1 MCTWTKKWHILLN
14 HCPIMHYTKFHR
26 AWINIFRFTSV
37 FINYEPCEHISSPK
51 LLSFHCGFNLDLDFG
66 HDSGHTKTFNLILT
80 LNFFMTSTLDL
91 TLAWRS
97 ITLVLDLKLM
107 ELDPDLVVNFDFQY
121 YIVPHLLPWI
131 FNWSWLDYDL
141 SFDLHLNLWTSPSLY
156 IYLGLDL
163 EVEKQDPNLDLYL
176 TMA

>member
-1 MCTWTKKWHILLN
+1 MSKCIDEQRSDIYCLIIVQLCIIPN
-14 HCPIMHYTKFHR
+14 FIELEL
-26 AWINIFRFTSV
+26 IFTSV

-80 LNFFMTSTLDL
+80 LNVFMTSTLDL
-91 TLAWRS
+91 TLAWHS

-121 YIVPHLLPWI
+121 YIVPHLLPQI
-131 FNWSWLDYDL
+131 SNWS
-141 SFDLHLNLWTSPSLY
+141 
-156 IYLGLDL
+156 
-163 EVEKQDPNLDLYL
+163 
-176 TMA
+176 

>member
-1 MCTWTKKWHILLN
+1 MYRWTKKWHILLN

-26 AWINIFRFTSV
+26 TWINIIRFT
-37 FINYEPCEHISSPK
+37 FRLC
-51 LLSFHCGFNLDLDFG
+51 
-66 HDSGHTKTFNLILT
+66 
-80 LNFFMTSTLDL
+80 
-91 TLAWRS
+91 S

-141 SFDLHLNLWTSPSLY
+141 SFDLHLNLWTSPYLY
-156 IYLGLDL
+156 IYLDVDL
-163 EVEKQDPNLDLYL
+163 EVEKLDPNLDLYL
-176 TMA
+176 TMAWTIWPQFWSWSIFMLTLTLTLSAPPKP